1 MSANKLHRFALLLA
15 GFASLAA
22 CVSVLPEQPTP
33 EAVFRFAQP
42 AEQRPM
48 PAVLV
53 VREPE
58 ASRLLAGRQI
68 AVEGANS
75 GLKVLRG
82 VAWADRATRQF
93 QVAMTDS
100 FSGGDGYAMDD
111 SAGISGDYELF
122 WRVVDFT
129 LKGQTGICSLRLT
142 LLEGGSRTPLA
153 QWGTQATSTAD
164 GNDAQSRA
172 QALAEAGDLCVAKA
186 SERVSSEIT
195 ARHVGD

>member
-1 MSANKLHRFALLLA
+1 MTAKRLHHFAVALA
-15 GFASLAA
+15 GLAGLAA

-42 AEQRPM
+42 SDQLPL

-100 FSGGDGYAMDD
+100 FSGGAGYAMDD
-111 SAGISGDYELF
+111 SAGISGDYELY
-122 WRVVDFT
+122 WHVADFT
-129 LKGQTGICSLRLT
+129 LNGDTGTCKLRLT
-142 LLEGGSRTPLA
+142 LLDGGSRTPLVQWSA
-153 QWGTQATSTAD
+153 QASSTAASS
-164 GNDAQSRA
+164 NAQARVR
-172 QALAEAGDLCVAKA
+172 ALAEAGDLCVAEAAK
-186 SERVSSEIT
+186 RVSSEVAGRET
-195 ARHVGD
+195 DD